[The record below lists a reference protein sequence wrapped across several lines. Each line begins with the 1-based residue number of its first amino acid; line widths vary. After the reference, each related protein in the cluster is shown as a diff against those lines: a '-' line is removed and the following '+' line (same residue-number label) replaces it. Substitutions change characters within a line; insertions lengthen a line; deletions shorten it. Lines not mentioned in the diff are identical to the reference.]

1 MAFFSKKT
9 DQEPDKKPNG
19 GSKPT
24 REHDR
29 IEGKGE
35 HVLILPS
42 SKTFNV
48 LDFSLGGF
56 CIKGYEGKLHGNQY
70 LEFKFF
76 GVKEGKDVKTEG
88 FATVVR
94 AKDGL
99 LAVKFPPQ
107 PRLKQFFLD
116 YLD

>member
-1 MAFFSKKT
+1 MAFFSKT
-9 DQEPDKKPNG
+9 PDPDKKPSAD
-19 GSKPT
+19 SKPV

-35 HVLILPS
+35 KVAILPS

-48 LDFSLGGF
+48 LDFSMGGF
-56 CIKGYEGKLHGNQY
+56 CIKGYDGKLHGNQY

-76 GVKEGKDVKTEG
+76 GAKDGKDVKTEG

-94 AKDGL
+94 AKDDF
-99 LAVKFPPQ
+99 LAVKFTPQ